1 MLIAEVEI
9 FKLFLLVFARFTGL
23 MVSAPIIGSANFP
36 NTAKIG
42 LSALAAMLVTPVLP
56 ALAEPLPDAGLAFAL
71 MGASDFLI
79 GLLIGFALTLVFAAI
94 QVGGQIMDMQTGF
107 GMMNVFN
114 PALETQFPIFGF
126 FLFILAVM
134 YMLMA
139 GGHRLMIWALAKTF
153 DHVPPGGLRA
163 DADLFWQ
170 MAALGRVMFVDG
182 LMIAAPVATA
192 MLLAYLTMG
201 LLGRVVPQIQLF
213 VVGFPVTI
221 ATGLFVVAFSIGVY
235 TDLIDDMF
243 HRAFRDVD
251 LLIRALG

>member
-9 FKLFLLVFARFTGL
+9 FRLFLLVFARFTGL
-23 MVSAPIIGSANFP
+23 LVSAPIIGSANFP

-42 LSALAAMLVTPVLP
+42 LAGLAAMLVTPVLP
-56 ALAEPLPDAGLAFAL
+56 ALDAPLPDAGLGFAL
-71 MGASDFLI
+71 MAASDFLI
-79 GLLIGFALTLVFAAI
+79 GLLIGFALTLVFAAV

-134 YMLMA
+134 YMLLA
-139 GGHRLMIWALAKTF
+139 GGHRLMIRALTATF
-153 DHVPPGGLRA
+153 EHVPPGGFRPSA
-163 DADLFWQ
+163 ELFWQ
-170 MAALGRVMFVDG
+170 MAALGRVMFIDG
-182 LMIAAPVATA
+182 IMIAAPVATA

-221 ATGLFVVAFSIGVY
+221 ATGLFVVAFSLGVY
-235 TDLIDDMF
+235 IEMIDDMF
-243 HRAFRDVD
+243 YRAFRDVD
-251 LLIRALG
+251 LIIRALG